1 MAERQSR
8 LSDSQLASLARQAGF
23 EESTIPTIV
32 GIARAE
38 SGGNPLALNPDRSA
52 GDESYGLMQ
61 VNMIDY
67 PDYQLGQSRLRE
79 FGLK

>member
-23 EESTIPTIV
+23 EENTIPTIV

-38 SGGNPLALNPDRSA
+38 SGGNPMALNPDRST
-52 GDESYGLMQ
+52 GDES
-61 VNMIDY
+61 
-67 PDYQLGQSRLRE
+67 
-79 FGLK
+79 